1 MKRIYFS
8 YFLIF
13 ALFLF
18 AAPFSFAAANKKQTG
33 DWNSLSSRLNE
44 EIAVKA
50 GNRKT
55 VFGILTKFDEAEITV
70 QSADNS
76 VSQFVFKRDEIEKI
90 WLAKL
95 KGGRNVGK
103 GALIGAGT
111 GAAAGL
117 IYIAANRKNGDGQ
130 TSLAVP
136 ALAVYGAGIGAAIG
150 FFARSKNQKE
160 QLIYQR

>member
-1 MKRIYFS
+1 MKEKCVS
-8 YFLIF
+8 YFLIM
-13 ALFLF
+13 ALFLISAPAF
-18 AAPFSFAAANKKQTG
+18 SAAGRKQTG
-33 DWNSLSSRLNE
+33 DWNALSSRLND

-50 GNRKT
+50 RDQKT
-55 VFGILTKFDEAEITV
+55 VFGILINFDVAQITV
-70 QSADNS
+70 QSGDNS
-76 VSQFVFKRDEIEKI
+76 LSNISFKREEVEKI

-95 KGGRNVGK
+95 KGGRNTGK

-117 IYIAANRKNGDGQ
+117 IYVAANRKNGDGQ

-136 ALAVYGAGIGAAIG
+136 ALAIYGAGIGAAIG
-150 FFARSKNQKE
+150 FFARGKNRKE